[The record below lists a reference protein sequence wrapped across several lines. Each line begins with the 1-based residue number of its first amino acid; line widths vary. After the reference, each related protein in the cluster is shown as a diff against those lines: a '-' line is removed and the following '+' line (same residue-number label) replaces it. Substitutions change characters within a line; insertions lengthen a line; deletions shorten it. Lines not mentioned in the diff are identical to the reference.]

1 MELQFD
7 NALSNVTTSLFQQ
20 ELAQQLNFNN
30 VQQVQV
36 TSFNNSTGSHLG
48 LLFASQSP
56 LNVTAAI
63 VPLTGSSFAQNLN
76 DKIRTAIASHEV
88 VFSSDFGNYTLLS
101 LFPPLG
107 KKKPELS

>member
-1 MELQFD
+1 VELQFD
-7 NALSNVTTSLFQQ
+7 NALNNVTISLFQQ
-20 ELAQQLNFNN
+20 ELAPQLNVTN

-36 TSFNNSTGSHLG
+36 TSFNNSTGSRLG
-48 LLFASQSP
+48 LQFASQSP

-63 VPLTGSSFAQNLN
+63 VPLTGSSFPQNLN
-76 DKIRTAIASHEV
+76 DTIRTAIVSHKV

-101 LFPPLG
+101 LYPPLG